1 MQNLTWIGLIEVDYV
16 DNFGYREPMKSE
28 INPIYDEY
36 QIKSL
41 DIIKGILNIPFLISK
56 LESIDRKFEEVKRL
70 VQEKPE
76 LQSHRSR
83 NENDW
88 KDCQL
93 VSVKKCA
100 EIINQ
105 SERTVRNLVKRGLL
119 EQSKATRHKKITV
132 RSVLAYVDRT
142 V

>member
-1 MQNLTWIGLIEVDYV
+1 
-16 DNFGYREPMKSE
+16 MKTG
-28 INPIYDEY
+28 IYSFYDSS

-41 DIIKGILNIPFLISK
+41 DIINGILNIPFLISK
-56 LESIDRKFEEVKRL
+56 LESMDRKFEEVKRL
-70 VQEKPE
+70 VQEKPQ
-76 LQSHRSR
+76 LQITHSR
-83 NENDW
+83 NENNW
-88 KDCQL
+88 KDCEL

-132 RSVLAYVDRT
+132 RSLRAYVDRT

>member
-1 MQNLTWIGLIEVDYV
+1 
-16 DNFGYREPMKSE
+16 MKSE
-28 INPIYDEY
+28 INALYNKCEI
-36 QIKSL
+36 QSS
-41 DIIKGILNIPFLISK
+41 DIINGILNIPVLISK
-56 LESIDRKFEEVKRL
+56 LESIESKFEEVKRL
-70 VQEKPE
+70 VQEKPQ
-76 LQSHRSR
+76 LQIPHSR

-88 KDCQL
+88 KGCEL

-100 EIINQ
+100 QIFNQ
-105 SERTVRNLVKRGLL
+105 SERTVRNLVKKGFL

>member
-1 MQNLTWIGLIEVDYV
+1 
-16 DNFGYREPMKSE
+16 MKSE
-28 INPIYDEY
+28 TNPIYDEY

-41 DIIKGILNIPFLISK
+41 DIIKGTLNIPFLISK

-76 LQSHRSR
+76 LQSPRSR
-83 NENDW
+83 HENDW
-88 KDCQL
+88 RDCEL